1 MVFLSP
7 FFGLYLS
14 WGYRGTHGGPGWL
27 AINTCRSLSACSMF
41 FSEAQQVHRFLFLSW
56 GMLER
61 EMYIAVP
68 NYSKAYQKVLLFESL
83 RKTKKNLGGGNS
95 NMWNFLPRS
104 LGRMNPFWLIFF
116 KWVETTNQKTN
127 TDSHVIKLI
136 TKQIEHT
143 FCCVWGIPVHYKCT
157 SIFIFNVF
165 VHSHRIHGTIVY
177 LPTWMVDF
185 LW

>member
-1 MVFLSP
+1 MC
-7 FFGLYLS
+7 FF
-14 WGYRGTHGGPGWL
+14 
-27 AINTCRSLSACSMF
+27 F
-41 FSEAQQVHRFLFLSW
+41 FFAP
-56 GMLER
+56 
-61 EMYIAVP
+61 I
-68 NYSKAYQKVLLFESL
+68 
-83 RKTKKNLGGGNS
+83 LGEDEPILTS
-95 NMWNFLPRS
+95 
-104 LGRMNPFWLIFF
+104 IFF

-177 LPTWMVDF
+177 LPT
-185 LW
+185 